1 MSTNGIQSSTD
12 EGSGHISRKS
22 KEVFFSFPIFSPL
35 SKIFFTIR
43 SYCFCVG
50 ADFFSY
56 LLESVAGDR
65 ADREKNRTKV
75 LEEGRQLDR
84 EGRGKETL
92 QWEVKVLLAP
102 PAITQMRTMWEV
114 CHLPF
119 DALFLLFGS
128 C

>member
-1 MSTNGIQSSTD
+1 MSTHGIQSSTD
-12 EGSGHISRKS
+12 EGNGHISRKS
-22 KEVFFSFPIFSPL
+22 KECFSFFPSIFSSFL
-35 SKIFFTIR
+35 KIFFTIK

-65 ADREKNRTKV
+65 AEREKNRTKI

-102 PAITQMRTMWEV
+102 PNITQMRTMWEV

-119 DALFLLFGS
+119 
-128 C
+128 